1 MPVRSIGNMV
11 VTYNGTN
18 ITAYLN
24 QASLE
29 MIADEIDTTNLAS
42 TAQEKS
48 AAVPGFSVPVG
59 GFWMAALDAVL
70 GAAAI
75 SPPTST
81 LHALIVQIGPSGNR
95 ATYTW
100 TASATVGAFV
110 SDYKIEASDP
120 MSMLTWSAT
129 LAVSG
134 APTRT

>member
-1 MPVRSIGNMV
+1 MV

-18 ITAYLN
+18 ISSYLN

-29 MIADEIDTTNLAS
+29 MIADAIDTTNLAS

-48 AAVPGFSVPVG
+48 AGVPGFSVPIG

-75 SPPTST
+75 SPPTTT
-81 LHALIVQIGPSGNR
+81 LHALVVQIGPSGNR

-110 SDYKIEASDP
+110 SDYKIDASDP
-120 MSMLTWSAT
+120 LGMITWSGT

-134 APTRT
+134 APVRS